1 MKAENRMTTIKG
13 SILIRR
19 PVEEVFDY
27 VADERNEPGYNPQLR
42 SVEKT
47 TPGPI
52 GAGTLWHVVATSGK
66 RSTPFELEVT
76 EYTRP
81 SRLGSMTRMAT
92 ADING
97 ALTFVPD
104 AGGTRM
110 SWSWDLRPKGMLKL
124 ATPLFAAAGRRQEQ
138 RKPITRRGIHGG
150 QTASRGL
157 RQGPFCE

>member
-1 MKAENRMTTIKG
+1 MTTITG

-19 PVEEVFDY
+19 PIEQVFDF
-27 VADERNEPGYNPQLR
+27 VADEHNEPVYNPQMR

-52 GAGTLWHVVATSGK
+52 GVGTVWHVVMASGK

-76 EYTRP
+76 EYVRP
-81 SRLGSMTRMAT
+81 RRLGSMTRMT
-92 ADING
+92 SADIDG

-104 AGGTRM
+104 ASGTLM

-124 ATPLFAAAGRRQEQ
+124 AAPFFALIGRRQEQ
-138 RKPITRRGIHGG
+138 RNWSSLKAHLETH
-150 QTASRGL
+150 QAL
-157 RQGPFCE
+157 

>member
-1 MKAENRMTTIKG
+1 MKAENGMTTIKG

-19 PVEEVFDY
+19 PVEEVFDF

-52 GAGTLWHVVATSGK
+52 GVGTLWHVVATSGK

-81 SRLGSMTRMAT
+81 SRLGSMTRMGT
-92 ADING
+92 ADICG
-97 ALTFVPD
+97 AVTFVPD

-124 ATPLFAAAGRRQEQ
+124 ATPLFAAVGRRQEQ
-138 RKPITRRGIHGG
+138 RIWSSLKAHLER
-150 QTASRGL
+150 SS
-157 RQGPFCE
+157 

>member
-1 MKAENRMTTIKG
+1 MTRING

-19 PVEEVFDY
+19 PVEEVFDF
-27 VADERNEPGYNPQLR
+27 VADERNEPTYNPQMA

-52 GAGTLWHVVATSGK
+52 GVGTLWHVVTTSGK

-92 ADING
+92 ADIDG
-97 ALTFVPD
+97 GLTFFPD
-104 AGGTRM
+104 ADGTLM
-110 SWSWDLRPKGMLKL
+110 SWSWDLRPKGVLKL
-124 ATPLFAAAGRRQEQ
+124 ATPVFAAVGRRQEQ
-138 RKPITRRGIHGG
+138 RIW
-150 QTASRGL
+150 SGL
-157 RQGPFCE
+157 KAHLEADKEQ